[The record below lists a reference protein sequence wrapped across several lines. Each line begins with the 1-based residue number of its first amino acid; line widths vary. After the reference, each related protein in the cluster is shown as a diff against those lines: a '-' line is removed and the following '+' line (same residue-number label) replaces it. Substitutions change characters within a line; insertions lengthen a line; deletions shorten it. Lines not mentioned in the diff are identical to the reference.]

1 MKIKDI
7 LYDYT
12 NPIDI
17 PTKNL
22 ADAVNT
28 ILDNFKKALHD
39 NVGSPYNTEKRYR
52 EYFKSINT
60 CFKHCILHN
69 KKSKTGIFVSQY
81 KNYSIDTAAKEYYDF
96 TVSRNNL
103 LMDYTF
109 QKLYEMTL
117 VEVSILLFTYEKIY
131 DFQIKYAIIHLLRN
145 RFKYYSVD
153 WEENYTILPF
163 QYDGDEIDRAYN
175 WILNTETTDLPK
187 IANEQVT
194 KFYRQKAEILTPKSI
209 MEPRNKDD
217 LEFLIKDCTSQ
228 TERKQIIAN
237 HFHISISTAQRM
249 MKKFGLLNKSF
260 KEIHEERSAREH
272 EEIKTLITNQH
283 AETNEVI
290 SEQAQTIIDTLT
302 QQLKAMSKQVDKLSD
317 ELESVREEN
326 FKLQR
331 SRSMFP
337 NNQNKDWFD
346 DTDFLNKTTPI
357 LR

>member
-1 MKIKDI
+1 MTIKEI
-7 LYDYT
+7 LFDYT

-22 ADAVNT
+22 ADDVNT
-28 ILDNFKKALHD
+28 ILGNFKKALHD

-52 EYFKSINT
+52 EFFKYINT
-60 CFKHCILHN
+60 SFKQCILHN
-69 KKSKTGIFVSQY
+69 KRSKTGIFVGQH
-81 KNYSIDTAAKEYYDF
+81 KNYSIDTAVKEYYDF

-103 LMDYTF
+103 QMDYTS
-109 QKLYEMTL
+109 QKLYKMTL

-163 QYDGDEIDRAYN
+163 RYDRDDIELVYN
-175 WILNTETTDLPK
+175 WVLNTETTDLPK
-187 IANEQVT
+187 IGNEQVT
-194 KFYRQKAEILTPKSI
+194 ISHRQKAEILTPKSI
-209 MEPRNKDD
+209 MKPRNKDD
-217 LEFLIKDCTSQ
+217 LEFLIKDCSSQ

-237 HFHISISTAQRM
+237 HFDISISTAQRM

-260 KEIHEERSAREH
+260 KEVHEERSAREH

-337 NNQNKDWFD
+337 NNQNKDWFV

-357 LR
+357 IR

>member
-7 LYDYT
+7 LFDYT

-52 EYFKSINT
+52 EHFKSINT

-131 DFQIKYAIIHLLRN
+131 DFQIKYAIIYLLRN

-163 QYDGDEIDRAYN
+163 QYDGDEIERAYN

-194 KFYRQKAEILTPKSI
+194 KFHRQKAEILTPKSI

-237 HFHISISTAQRM
+237 HFDISISTAQRM

-260 KEIHEERSAREH
+260 KEVHEERSAREH

-337 NNQNKDWFD
+337 NNQNKDWFV

>member
-1 MKIKDI
+1 MKIKEI
-7 LYDYT
+7 LFDYT

-22 ADAVNT
+22 ADDVNNL
-28 ILDNFKKALHD
+28 LDNFKKALHD

-52 EYFKSINT
+52 EFFKYINT
-60 CFKHCILHN
+60 SFKQCILHN
-69 KKSKTGIFVSQY
+69 KRSKTGIFVGQH
-81 KNYSIDTAAKEYYDF
+81 KNYSIDIAAKEYYDF

-103 LMDYTF
+103 QMDYTS
-109 QKLYEMTL
+109 QKLYKMTL

-163 QYDGDEIDRAYN
+163 RYDRDDIELVYN
-175 WILNTETTDLPK
+175 WVLNTETTDLPK
-187 IANEQVT
+187 IGNEQVT
-194 KFYRQKAEILTPKSI
+194 ISHRQTAEILTPKSI
-209 MEPRNKDD
+209 MKPRNKDD
-217 LEFLIKDCTSQ
+217 LEFLIKDCSSQ

-283 AETNEVI
+283 AETNEVNKT
-290 SEQAQTIIDTLT
+290 QAQTIIDYL
-302 QQLKAMSKQVDKLSD
+302 L
-317 ELESVREEN
+317 
-326 FKLQR
+326 
-331 SRSMFP
+331 
-337 NNQNKDWFD
+337 NN
-346 DTDFLNKTTPI
+346 
-357 LR
+357 

>member
-81 KNYSIDTAAKEYYDF
+81 KNYSIDNAAKEYYDF

-131 DFQIKYAIIHLLRN
+131 DFQIKYAIIYLLRN

-163 QYDGDEIDRAYN
+163 QYDGDEIERAYN

-194 KFYRQKAEILTPKSI
+194 KFHRQKAEILTPKSI

-260 KEIHEERSAREH
+260 KEVHEERSAREH

-302 QQLKAMSKQVDKLSD
+302 LQLKAMSKQVDKLSD

-346 DTDFLNKTTPI
+346 DTNFLNKTTPI

>member
-1 MKIKDI
+1 MTIKEI
-7 LYDYT
+7 LFDYT

-69 KKSKTGIFVSQY
+69 KKSKTGIFVNQY

-163 QYDGDEIDRAYN
+163 QYDGDEIERAYN

-194 KFYRQKAEILTPKSI
+194 KFHRQKAEILTPKSI

-237 HFHISISTAQRM
+237 HFDISISTAQRM

-260 KEIHEERSAREH
+260 KEVHEERSAREH

-337 NNQNKDWFD
+337 NNQNKDWFV

>member
-1 MKIKDI
+1 MKIKEI
-7 LYDYT
+7 LFDYT

-22 ADAVNT
+22 ADDVNN
-28 ILDNFKKALHD
+28 ILGNFKKALHD
-39 NVGSPYNTEKRYR
+39 NVGSPYKTEKRYR
-52 EYFKSINT
+52 EFFKYINT
-60 CFKHCILHN
+60 SFKQCILHN
-69 KKSKTGIFVSQY
+69 KRSKTGIFVGQH
-81 KNYSIDTAAKEYYDF
+81 KNYSIDIAAKEYYDF
-96 TVSRNNL
+96 TVSRNNQQ
-103 LMDYTF
+103 MDQTS
-109 QKLYEMTL
+109 QKQYKKTL
-117 VEVSILLFTYEKIY
+117 VEVPILLFTYEKIY

-163 QYDGDEIDRAYN
+163 RYDRDDIELVYN
-175 WILNTETTDLPK
+175 WVLNTETTDLPK
-187 IANEQVT
+187 IGNEQVT
-194 KFYRQKAEILTPKSI
+194 ISYRQKAEILTPKSI
-209 MEPRNKDD
+209 MKPRNKDD
-217 LEFLIKDCTSQ
+217 LEFLIKDCSSQ

-290 SEQAQTIIDTLT
+290 SEQAQTIIDLLT
-302 QQLKAMSKQVDKLSD
+302 QQLNAMSKQIDKLSD
-317 ELESVREEN
+317 ELESLRDEN
-326 FKLQR
+326 FKLKTSQ
-331 SRSMFP
+331 SMFP
-337 NNQNKDWFD
+337 NNQNKDWFV

-357 LR
+357 IR

>member
-81 KNYSIDTAAKEYYDF
+81 KNYSIDNAAKEYYDF

-163 QYDGDEIDRAYN
+163 QYDGDEIERAYN

-194 KFYRQKAEILTPKSI
+194 KFHRQKAEMLTPKSI

-217 LEFLIKDCTSQ
+217 LEFLIKDCSSQ

-260 KEIHEERSAREH
+260 KEVHEERSAREH

-302 QQLKAMSKQVDKLSD
+302 LQLKAMSKQVDKLSD

>member
-1 MKIKDI
+1 
-7 LYDYT
+7 
-12 NPIDI
+12 
-17 PTKNL
+17 
-22 ADAVNT
+22 
-28 ILDNFKKALHD
+28 
-39 NVGSPYNTEKRYR
+39 
-52 EYFKSINT
+52 
-60 CFKHCILHN
+60 
-69 KKSKTGIFVSQY
+69 
-81 KNYSIDTAAKEYYDF
+81 
-96 TVSRNNL
+96 
-103 LMDYTF
+103 
-109 QKLYEMTL
+109 MTL

-131 DFQIKYAIIHLLRN
+131 DFQIKYAIIYLLRN

-163 QYDGDEIDRAYN
+163 QYDGDEIERAYN

-194 KFYRQKAEILTPKSI
+194 IFHRQKAEILTPKSI

-290 SEQAQTIIDTLT
+290 SEQAQTIIDLLN
-302 QQLKAMSKQVDKLSD
+302 QQLNAMSKQIDKLSD

-337 NNQNKDWFD
+337 NNQNKDRFD

>member
-1 MKIKDI
+1 MKIKEI
-7 LYDYT
+7 LFDYT

-39 NVGSPYNTEKRYR
+39 NVGSPYNTEKRYQ
-52 EYFKSINT
+52 EYFKYINT

-81 KNYSIDTAAKEYYDF
+81 KNYSIDNAAKEYYDF

-131 DFQIKYAIIHLLRN
+131 DFQIKYAIIYLLRN

-163 QYDGDEIDRAYN
+163 QYDGDEIERAYN

-194 KFYRQKAEILTPKSI
+194 IFHRQKAEILTPKSI
-209 MEPRNKDD
+209 MKPRNKDD
-217 LEFLIKDCTSQ
+217 LEFLIKDCSSQ

>member
-69 KKSKTGIFVSQY
+69 KKSKTGIFVNQY

-163 QYDGDEIDRAYN
+163 QYDGDEIERAYN

-194 KFYRQKAEILTPKSI
+194 KFHRQKAEILTPKSI

-237 HFHISISTAQRM
+237 HFDISISTAQRM

-260 KEIHEERSAREH
+260 KEVHEERSAREH

-337 NNQNKDWFD
+337 NNQNKDWFV

>member
-1 MKIKDI
+1 MKIKEI
-7 LYDYT
+7 LFDYT
-12 NPIDI
+12 SPIDI

-22 ADAVNT
+22 ADDANT

-69 KKSKTGIFVSQY
+69 KKSKTGIFVNQY

-163 QYDGDEIDRAYN
+163 QYDGDEIERAYN

-194 KFYRQKAEILTPKSI
+194 KFHRQKAEILTPKSI

-237 HFHISISTAQRM
+237 HFDISISTAQRM

-260 KEIHEERSAREH
+260 KEVHEERSAREH

-337 NNQNKDWFD
+337 NNQNKDWFV

>member
-163 QYDGDEIDRAYN
+163 QYDGDEIERAYN

-187 IANEQVT
+187 IVNEQVT
-194 KFYRQKAEILTPKSI
+194 IFHRQKAEILTPKSI

-217 LEFLIKDCTSQ
+217 LEFLIRDCSSQ

-260 KEIHEERSAREH
+260 KEVHEERSAREH

-302 QQLKAMSKQVDKLSD
+302 LQLKAMSKQVDKLSD

>member
-1 MKIKDI
+1 MKIKEI
-7 LYDYT
+7 LLDHT

-39 NVGSPYNTEKRYR
+39 NVGCPYNTEKRYR
-52 EYFKSINT
+52 EHFKSINT

-69 KKSKTGIFVSQY
+69 KRSKTGIFVGQH
-81 KNYSIDTAAKEYYDF
+81 KNYSIDTAVKEYYDF

-103 LMDYTF
+103 QMDYTS
-109 QKLYEMTL
+109 QKLYKMTL
-117 VEVSILLFTYEKIY
+117 VEVSILLFTYEKTY

-163 QYDGDEIDRAYN
+163 RYDRDDIELVYN
-175 WILNTETTDLPK
+175 WVLNTETTDLPK
-187 IANEQVT
+187 IGNEQVT
-194 KFYRQKAEILTPKSI
+194 ISHRQKAEILTPKSI
-209 MEPRNKDD
+209 MKPRNKDD
-217 LEFLIKDCTSQ
+217 LEFLIKDCSSQ

-290 SEQAQTIIDTLT
+290 SEQAQTIIDLLT
-302 QQLKAMSKQVDKLSD
+302 QQLNAMSKQIDKLSD
-317 ELESVREEN
+317 ELESLRDEN
-326 FKLQR
+326 FKLKTSQ
-331 SRSMFP
+331 SMFP
-337 NNQNKDWFD
+337 NNQNKDRFV

-357 LR
+357 IR

>member
-1 MKIKDI
+1 MKIKEI
-7 LYDYT
+7 LFDYT

-22 ADAVNT
+22 ADDANT

-69 KKSKTGIFVSQY
+69 KKSKTGIFVNQY

-103 LMDYTF
+103 QMDYTS
-109 QKLYEMTL
+109 QKLYKMTL

-163 QYDGDEIDRAYN
+163 RYDRDDIELVYN
-175 WILNTETTDLPK
+175 WVLNTETTDLPK
-187 IANEQVT
+187 IGNEQVT
-194 KFYRQKAEILTPKSI
+194 ISHRQKAEILTPKSI
-209 MEPRNKDD
+209 MKPRNKDD
-217 LEFLIKDCTSQ
+217 LEFLIKDCSSQ

-290 SEQAQTIIDTLT
+290 SEQAQTIIDLLT
-302 QQLKAMSKQVDKLSD
+302 QQLNAMSKQIDKLSD
-317 ELESVREEN
+317 ELESLRDEN
-326 FKLQR
+326 FKLKTSQ
-331 SRSMFP
+331 SMFP
-337 NNQNKDWFD
+337 
-346 DTDFLNKTTPI
+346 TTKTKTGLLI
-357 LR
+357 QTFSTKLHLL